1 MYHSKIDELI
11 EESVKDM
18 ISLLVA
24 KVNVSVVN
32 ICVEYGKYFIMKIV
46 LVCDYWPISDYVVFL
61 RHVQFVVILES
72 VLAKISRYDEGTLF
86 SSFLSFTVRINI
98 NIIN

>member
-32 ICVEYGKYFIMKIV
+32 ICVEYGKYFIIKIL
-46 LVCDYWPISDYVVFL
+46 LVCDYWPISD
-61 RHVQFVVILES
+61 
-72 VLAKISRYDEGTLF
+72 
-86 SSFLSFTVRINI
+86 
-98 NIIN
+98 